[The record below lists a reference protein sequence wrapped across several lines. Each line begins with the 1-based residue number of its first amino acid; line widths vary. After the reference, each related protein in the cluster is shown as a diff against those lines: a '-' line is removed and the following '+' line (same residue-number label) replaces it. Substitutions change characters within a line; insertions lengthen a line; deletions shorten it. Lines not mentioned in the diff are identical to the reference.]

1 MLSEWL
7 FSAAVVAT
15 GSTLFGRFE
24 GGTPKWRRLSR
35 WVSYLGVVALLS
47 KTAGRPWTFVWIF
60 GLPGV
65 GAVFTSCGA
74 GGTAS
79 TPSRQSPKTS
89 TTGSG
94 AGPASRREGADTI
107 KYRPSVKGGRP
118 RAGLWRLAWAAA
130 GMVFY
135 LVLAHV
141 LS

>member
-1 MLSEWL
+1 MSLSKLRANKWF

-24 GGTPKWRRLSR
+24 EGTLKWRRLAR
-35 WVSYLGVVALLS
+35 WVSYLGVVALFS

-65 GAVFTSCGA
+65 GALSSTSCGA

-79 TPSRQSPKTS
+79 TPSWQSPRTG

-94 AGPASRREGADTI
+94 AGPASRGEGADKT
-107 KYRPSVKGGRP
+107 KYWRSGKGGRA
-118 RAGLWRLAWAAA
+118 RAGLWWL
-130 GMVFY
+130 
-135 LVLAHV
+135 
-141 LS
+141 

>member
-1 MLSEWL
+1 MGARGPVGKVKDTVPEWF

-65 GAVFTSCGA
+65 GAVFHFLWCWRHGINPIT
-74 GGTAS
+74 TE
-79 TPSRQSPKTS
+79 PKD
-89 TTGSG
+89 
-94 AGPASRREGADTI
+94 EY
-107 KYRPSVKGGRP
+107 YRLRGWTR
-118 RAGLWRLAWAAA
+118 
-130 GMVFY
+130 
-135 LVLAHV
+135 
-141 LS
+141 